1 MTYTNVVKDTL
12 IGSAIGAVIALV
24 FNSVVYLI
32 TRRVSRFSRALFFF
46 STNIYSHIFQH
57 V

>member
-32 TRRVSRFSRALFFF
+32 TRRVSRE
-46 STNIYSHIFQH
+46 
-57 V
+57 